1 MEDQLF
7 LEYVNQELQYYK
19 EYNEYNEYYDYDDY
33 SIGETI
39 EYTTAE

>member
-7 LEYVNQELQYYK
+7 LEYINQELQYYK
-19 EYNEYNEYYDYDDY
+19 EYNEYYDYDDY

>member
-19 EYNEYNEYYDYDDY
+19 EYNEYYDYDDY
-33 SIGETI
+33 SIGESI
-39 EYTTAE
+39 EYTTQE